1 MASQAFSTIFRTASL
16 SLYGEGKY
24 VSGKKE
30 TVLAFQEIYAKES
43 ELCMIISQSFELWKK
58 WEAMC
63 LTKEEIKQLMSFCL
77 EFVSKICSL
86 WSVDSE
92 GE

>member
-1 MASQAFSTIFRTASL
+1 M
-16 SLYGEGKY
+16 
-24 VSGKKE
+24 SGKKE
-30 TVLAFQEIYAKES
+30 AVLAFQEIYAKES

-58 WEAMC
+58 WKVRS
-63 LTKEEIKQLMSFCL
+63 LTQEEIKQLMSFCL

-86 WSVDSE
+86 RSVDSV